1 MFLSE
6 QDQLKILEEL
16 EIKPFTGAKFKDV
29 DDYVVLEHE
38 DKEFNIFP
46 NYEAAYEAAK
56 ESMQN
61 LFDDIG
67 IEGWNSDFVR
77 NYYTIREG
85 DIRFLVDDMVE
96 AEREAIEEE
105 IQDNMSQQG
114 YEPDEE
120 TGDLGDEFNNEVE
133 DRLEDMRRDYER
145 KLSDDPKD
153 FLVEELGYYSEEDFF
168 KQSFVDYDV
177 ERLIEDSIDSDGL
190 ANTLAAYDGDEIQVG
205 DYHIYRWN

>member
-6 QDQLKILEEL
+6 EEQLKILEEL
-16 EIKPFTGAKFKDV
+16 EIKPFTGAKFRDI

-56 ESMQN
+56 ESMRN

-67 IEGWNSDFVR
+67 IEGWRPEFVE

-85 DIRFLVDDMVE
+85 DISFLVDDMVE
-96 AEREAIEEE
+96 AEREAIEDELQSAVENDPTGEGMNIEDE
-105 IQDNMSQQG
+105 I
-114 YEPDEE
+114 
-120 TGDLGDEFNNEVE
+120 E
-133 DRLEDMRRDYER
+133 DRLDEMRNEYER

-153 FLVEELGYYSEEDFF
+153 FLVNELGYYSEEDFF